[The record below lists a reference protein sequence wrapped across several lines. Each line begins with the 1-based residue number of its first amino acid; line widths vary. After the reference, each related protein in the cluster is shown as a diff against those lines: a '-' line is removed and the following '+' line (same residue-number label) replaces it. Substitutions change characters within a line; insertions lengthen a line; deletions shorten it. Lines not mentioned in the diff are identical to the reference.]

1 MTVLKSLSDVFT
13 LRDGHAIPCVGFG
26 TWQSQEGEVAKQA
39 VKDALEIGYRHIDTA
54 YAYYNERSVGL
65 GIQESGL
72 DRKDIF
78 LTTKLWNTDR
88 GYETTLKSLTTPKF
102 PLL

>member
-78 LTTKLWNTDR
+78 FHGLVHIEHHYMSVRTH
-88 GYETTLKSLTTPKF
+88 SLNS
-102 PLL
+102 